1 MEKQNELLW
10 KLQYNFIT
18 EFEKRCNKIYDNDL
32 TVREL
37 LDLGFNNNYLI
48 LSNEKFKRFELGYKD
63 EDGTYSNELTD
74 EQMNTIVE
82 YYRDS
87 LDYDDYVIML
97 VKCKNIDDEKLFKEE
112 K

>member
-10 KLQYNFIT
+10 RLQQDFMT
-18 EFEKRCNKIYDNDL
+18 EFEKRCNKVYYNDL

-63 EDGTYSNELTD
+63 ENGTYSNELTD
-74 EQMNTIVE
+74 EQLNVIVK

-87 LDYDDYVIML
+87 LDYDDYVIMI
-97 VKCKNIDDEKLFKEE
+97 VKCKNIDDEKLFEE
-112 K
+112 